1 MVMTD
6 QSAQPVVIEVNIA
19 APIDTVWASLRDPAL
34 IKLWHGWEYDGLDA
48 EIDQIYIA
56 GADADDEAQVLQ
68 VDGGDRFELEDQG
81 DEIVVRITRPV
92 LGPEGEGVDYFDD
105 ITQGW
110 ISFLQQLKFMHE
122 LHPDRPRRTLFFSDR
137 GDPDALLAL
146 VSSTPRLLGQRWFS
160 TEHQDGIMLP
170 DLGPGLLIT
179 ATKEVTAGEHAGAAV
194 DAMAIISTYGMD
206 EETFRRHEAE
216 WTEWWRSGFQAV
228 PDAEV

>member
-1 MVMTD
+1 MTG
-6 QSAQPVVIEVNIA
+6 QNNQPVVIQVTVA
-19 APIDTVWASLRDPAL
+19 APIETVWASLRDPGL
-34 IKLWHGWEYDGLDA
+34 IKLWHGWEDDGLDA

-56 GADADDEAQVLQ
+56 KAEADDEAHVLQ

-81 DEIVVRITRPV
+81 DEIVVRLTRAV
-92 LGPEGEGVDYFDD
+92 LGPEDEGVDYFDD
-105 ITQGW
+105 VTQGW
-110 ISFLQQLKFMHE
+110 ISFLQQLRFMHE

-146 VSSTPRLLGQRWFS
+146 LSSTPRLLGQRWFS
-160 TEHQDGIMLP
+160 TEHQNGMMLP

-179 ATKEVTAGEHAGAAV
+179 ATKDVAAGADGDAAV

-206 EETFRRHEAE
+206 DETFQRHKSE

-228 PDAEV
+228 SDVGV